1 MKPVTRQRLYV
12 ALSAFCLL
20 FAAFIFFNGKDKS
33 EFPELKTRQGA
44 LARDPEWPSV
54 QAGYDKLI
62 EALETSPDDKKNQ
75 LQLAKTFLQEGRV
88 TGDFSYY
95 NQAALLMIERVLAKD
110 PVHLEAICLKATTYL
125 SQHRFSEARELAEKA
140 RQINPYYSF
149 VYGLLCDSYVELGLY
164 PEAVAAADKM
174 VNTRPDI
181 RSYSRV
187 SYLREIHGDVP
198 GAIEAIQM
206 AIAAGYPGAE
216 DKCWARMVLA
226 HLYEDNNALDKAQ
239 EQYETALVERPD
251 YPFALAG
258 LGNIARYRKDY
269 PAAVNYLEKARD
281 VMADVSFF
289 ETLIE
294 LYRLNGQ
301 SEKSEECAR
310 ITLNALLADHLTASK
325 NKDQG
330 HYSDMELAQL
340 YLKTNQ
346 PDKALEHARI
356 EHSRRPENLDAC
368 EVLAEALFKS
378 GNAAEAA
385 PLMEKA
391 LRTRSQ
397 RPERL
402 VLAGE
407 IKKALGQTTEGEA
420 LIARGLALKPYME
433 R

>member
-33 EFPELKTRQGA
+33 DYPELKTRQGA

-54 QAGYDKLI
+54 QAGYEKLI
-62 EALETSPDDKKNQ
+62 EALETSPDDKKSQ

-95 NQAALLMIERVLAKD
+95 NQAALLVIDRVLTKD
-110 PVHLEAICLKATTYL
+110 PTHLEAICLKATTYL
-125 SQHRFSEARELAEKA
+125 SQHRFSEAKELAEKA

-149 VYGLLCDSYVELGLY
+149 VYGLLCDSYVELGQY
-164 PEAVAAADKM
+164 PDAVSAADKM
-174 VNTRPDI
+174 VSTRPDI

-226 HLYEDNNALDKAQ
+226 HLYEDSNALDKAQ
-239 EQYETALVERPD
+239 EQYETALMERPD

-269 PAAVNYLEKARD
+269 PAAVTYLEKARD
-281 VMADVSFF
+281 VMADASFF

-301 SEKSEECAR
+301 PEKSEECAR
-310 ITLNALLADHLTASK
+310 ITLNALLADHLTASN
-325 NKDQG
+325 NKDEG

-340 YLKTNQ
+340 YLKTHQ
-346 PDKALEHARI
+346 LDKALEHARI

-368 EVLAEALFKS
+368 EVLAEVLFKS

-391 LRTRSQ
+391 LRTGSQ
-397 RPERL
+397 QPERL
-402 VLAGE
+402 VLAGK
-407 IKKALGQTTEGEA
+407 IKTALGQTTEGEA
-420 LIARGLALKPYME
+420 LVARGIALKPYME
-433 R
+433 Q